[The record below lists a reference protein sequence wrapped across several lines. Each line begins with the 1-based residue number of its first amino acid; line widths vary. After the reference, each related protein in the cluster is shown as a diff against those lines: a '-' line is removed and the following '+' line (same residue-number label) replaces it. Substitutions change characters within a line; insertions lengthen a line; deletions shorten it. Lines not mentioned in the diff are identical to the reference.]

1 MSTTKHPKS
10 KSLKHIYPHSLAQ
23 GGNSYEVRVAMRR
36 KRVVSRHFP
45 SLNSAIKYRDM
56 LLKQREMK
64 AALKASY

>member
-1 MSTTKHPKS
+1 MSNTRLS
-10 KSLKHIYPHSLAQ
+10 HIYPRSLAQ
-23 GGNSYEVRVAMRR
+23 GGNSYEVRVAMRP
-36 KRVVSRHFP
+36 KQVVSRHFP

>member
-1 MSTTKHPKS
+1 MSTEHPKS
-10 KSLKHIYPHSLAQ
+10 QSLKHIYHRSLAQ
-23 GGNSYEVRVAMRR
+23 GGSSYEVRVTMRP
-36 KRVVSRHFP
+36 KRVISRHFP

>member
-1 MSTTKHPKS
+1 MLMTTKDPNTRLS
-10 KSLKHIYPHSLAQ
+10 HIYPRSLAQ
-23 GGNSYEVRVAMRR
+23 GGTSYEVRVQMRP

-45 SLNSAIKYRDM
+45 SLSSAIKYRDM